1 MIAQIDPDD
10 PNSMANA
17 GMSFNDNVLAGFGQG
32 DEQQMQDWV
41 KRQKSEIKEL
51 QGKLDVSKK
60 EFKKSQA
67 EVESLR
73 LEDPNLYR
81 KKHAVLDK
89 VKV

>member
-1 MIAQIDPDD
+1 
-10 PNSMANA
+10 
-17 GMSFNDNVLAGFGQG
+17 
-32 DEQQMQDWV
+32 MQDWV